1 MASSC
6 PICEQPIATTAPRCT
21 VCGFPTALAI
31 DGLLSVGPAEE
42 GTGSAPPTASGPAAA
57 GRPNVTTFA
66 ASPEEELATV
76 ISRDLRSRMVLLRD
90 LGEGPDPTSEL
101 CHAALSEAEG
111 RSAEALEILRSAQSR
126 FDRELDRLLE
136 RRLSTL
142 RDRRAHLERTG
153 VRVNLDQEFER
164 IGGNGSASD
173 RGAGVT
179 LLAQTERRLA
189 QLESDWKGL
198 QGLLA
203 KIEGLRT
210 EALELG
216 IPIGEISS
224 ELDALREHLRERA
237 LTEESLDSFA
247 QDAAQILMLL
257 HEAIPS
263 GLERELARHDEVL
276 GRYPESHAAS
286 AAARR
291 HAAAAARHLRKGR
304 ISEAVQSVRDLRR
317 EITTLERAAPPAPAG
332 PEAANDSVTL
342 ERLLKKAR
350 TLAGRVRTL
359 PPDSEIA
366 RDAAIQIRE
375 ATDFLKER
383 QLSEADLV
391 LTRLMRLLATEAPPS

>member
-1 MASSC
+1 M
-6 PICEQPIATTAPRCT
+6 
-21 VCGFPTALAI
+21 V
-31 DGLLSVGPAEE
+31 GLRE
-42 GTGSAPPTASGPAAA
+42 
-57 GRPNVTTFA
+57 
-66 ASPEEELATV
+66 
-76 ISRDLRSRMVLLRD
+76 

-126 FDRELDRLLE
+126 FDRELDLLVE
-136 RRLSTL
+136 RRLSAL
-142 RDRRAHLERTG
+142 RDRRVHLERTG
-153 VRVNLDQEFER
+153 VRVSLDREFER

-173 RGAGVT
+173 RSAGIP
-179 LLAQTERRLA
+179 LLAQTERRLG

-224 ELDALREHLRERA
+224 ELDALREHLREQP

-247 QDAAQILMLL
+247 QEAAQILMLL

-263 GLERELARHDEVL
+263 GLEKELARHDELL

-286 AAARR
+286 AGARR

-304 ISEAVQSVRDLRR
+304 LSEAVQSVRDLRR
-317 EITTLERAAPPAPAG
+317 EIAALERTTPPLHAASEGAVD
-332 PEAANDSVTL
+332 NVTL
-342 ERLLKKAR
+342 ERLLTKAR
-350 TLAGRVRTL
+350 SLAGRVRTL

-391 LTRLMRLLATEAPPS
+391 LTRLMRLLASEAPPS